1 MSVYPDDFL
10 KAIPKTDLHLHLDG
24 SLRLPTLIDLARSKG
39 VELPAWTEEGL
50 RRTVFKDSYGS
61 LDEYLKGFSLTGSVM
76 DDAASVDRIAYE
88 LAQDSF
94 AEGVRYIE
102 VRLAPQLHIREN
114 FSFEEV
120 MAAVDS
126 GLARATAEWN
136 SRLADGEPEYDY
148 GIIVCAM
155 RFCNEHFSPWYR
167 SFFAMHR
174 YSDPDEVIKLAS
186 LELVRA
192 AVAFRDSGGA
202 RIVGFD
208 IAGSERGYPASNHRE
223 AYEYAHRNFLHKT
236 VHAGEAYGAE
246 SIFTAIT
253 KCHADRIGHGLL
265 LFSEADIADP
275 DITDRSTYVKNLA
288 NYIADRRITVEVCL
302 TSNMQTNPRFAD
314 IKKHSLA
321 LMLEHGLSV
330 TFCTDN
336 RLVSNTTV
344 CKELRLA
351 LDNFAI
357 SPDRFKDIVIYG
369 FKRSFRSGSYADK
382 RKYVRSCIDWYEK
395 VARDFGVGE

>member
-1 MSVYPDDFL
+1 MSVYSDDFL
-10 KAIPKTDLHLHLDG
+10 KAIPKTDLHVHLDG
-24 SLRLPTLIDLARSKG
+24 SLRLSTLIELARAKG
-39 VELPAWTEEGL
+39 LELPAWTEEGL
-50 RRTVFKDSYGS
+50 RRTVFKDSYTS
-61 LDEYLKGFSLTGSVM
+61 LDEYLKGFSLTGAVM
-76 DDAASVDRIAYE
+76 DDASSVERIAYE
-88 LAQDSF
+88 LASDSF
-94 AEGVRYIE
+94 TEGVRYIE

-114 FSFEEV
+114 FQFEQV

-126 GLARATAEWN
+126 GLARARAEWN
-136 SRLADGEPEYDY
+136 THLEDGEPAYEY

-155 RFCNEHFSPWYR
+155 RFCNAHFSPWYR
-167 SFFAMHR
+167 SFFEMHR
-174 YSDPDEVIKLAS
+174 YSDPDEVIRLAS

-192 AVAFRDSGGA
+192 AVAFRDAGGA

-265 LFSEADIADP
+265 LFSETDIADP
-275 DITDRSTYVKNLA
+275 DIVDRAKYVRDLA

-314 IKKHSLA
+314 IRNHSLA

-336 RLVSNTTV
+336 RLVSNTSV
-344 CKELRLA
+344 CSELRLA
-351 LDNFAI
+351 LDNFRI
-357 SPDRFKDIVIYG
+357 SASRFKDIVIYG
-369 FKRSFRSGSYADK
+369 FKRSFRYGSYADK
-382 RKYVRSCIDWYEK
+382 RTYVRSCIDWYEK
-395 VARDFGVGE
+395 VAREHGVEY